1 MKPLKDNQ
9 AIQKPLFDLLFL
21 IQIRMKEVV
30 QEADSELSPLQVLVL
45 RTLVAD
51 GEMSLITL
59 ARKIGRDKSQ
69 ITRIIQDL
77 ENKKMVSKKRSQED
91 RRSFTLIPH
100 KSVKEKVST
109 FIQKEHELVAEM
121 TAGMGTADR
130 QKLERLLI
138 QMQDNM
144 KD

>member
-1 MKPLKDNQ
+1 MKSLKDDQ

-30 QEADSELSPLQVLVL
+30 QETDSELSPLQVLVL

-91 RRSFTLIPH
+91 RRSFILIPH
-100 KSVKEKVST
+100 KSVKEKVSA

-121 TAGMGTADR
+121 TAGMGAADK
-130 QKLERLLI
+130 QKLEKLLL

>member
-1 MKPLKDNQ
+1 MKLLKDDQ

-51 GEMSLITL
+51 GEMSLISL

-77 ENKKMVSKKRSQED
+77 ENKKMVLKKRSQED
-91 RRSFTLIPH
+91 RRSFILIPH

-109 FIQKEHELVAEM
+109 FIQKEHELVAKM
-121 TAGMGTADR
+121 TAGMRAADR
-130 QKLERLLI
+130 QKLEKLLI
-138 QMQDNM
+138 QMQNNM

>member
-1 MKPLKDNQ
+1 MKLLKDDQ

-51 GEMSLITL
+51 GEMSLISL

-77 ENKKMVSKKRSQED
+77 ENKKMVLKKRSQED
-91 RRSFTLIPH
+91 RRSFILIPH
-100 KSVKEKVST
+100 KSVKEKVSA
-109 FIQKEHELVAEM
+109 FIQKEHELVAKM
-121 TAGMGTADR
+121 TAGMGAADR
-130 QKLERLLI
+130 QKLEKLLI
-138 QMQDNM
+138 QMQNNM

>member
-9 AIQKPLFDLLFL
+9 AIQKHLFDLLFL

-91 RRSFTLIPH
+91 RRSFILILH

-130 QKLERLLI
+130 QKLEKLLI

>member
-1 MKPLKDNQ
+1 MKPLKNNQ

-21 IQIRMKEVV
+21 IRIRMKEVV
-30 QEADSELSPLQVLVL
+30 QEADSDLSPLQVLVL
-45 RTLVAD
+45 RTLVD
-51 GEMSLITL
+51 EGEMSLITL
-59 ARKIGRDKSQ
+59 AHKIGRDKSQ

-77 ENKKMVSKKRSQED
+77 ENKKMVSKKRSPED
-91 RRSFTLIPH
+91 RRSFILIPH
-100 KSVKEKVST
+100 KSVKEKVSA

-121 TAGMGTADR
+121 TAGMGTVDR
-130 QKLERLLI
+130 QKLEKLLI